1 MFQYLRRFFTDETA
15 FIGMMR
21 GIIMAAGGVVATG
34 NVPVDPVW
42 GAVLMGLSSTIRAGD
57 KNTKEK

>member
-1 MFQYLRRFFTDETA
+1 MLEFFKRFLTDETA
-15 FIGMMR
+15 FIGMAR
-21 GIIMAAGGVVATG
+21 GVIMAAGGVVATG

-57 KNTKEK
+57 KNKKE